1 MFKKIGVTM
10 VIRLNKPQYDR
21 QKFIDAGIKH
31 LDLYFIDG
39 STPSKEIIK
48 QFLDAVEAEKGAVAI
63 HCKAGLGR
71 TGTLI
76 GIYAIKHYRFCA
88 ADFIA
93 WTRVLRPGSV
103 LGPQQHFLCKLQ
115 KKIFELTKY
124 SDIYGAMPEEFKQFA
139 LMMEKS
145 DDYNTQNQMSLE
157 EQKIAVLGQEGQGEH
172 LMRARGQ

>member
-1 MFKKIGVTM
+1 M

-48 QFLDAVEAEKGAVAI
+48 EFLDAVEAEDGAIAV

-76 GIYAIKHYRFCA
+76 GIYTIKHYRMCA

-93 WTRVLRPGSV
+93 WTRIIRPGSV
-103 LGPQQHFLCKLQ
+103 LGPQQHFLVKLQ

-124 SDIYGAMPEEFKQFA
+124 SDIFNNMSDEYKQYA
-139 LMMEKS
+139 YEMEVG
-145 DDYNTQNQMSLE
+145 LE
-157 EQKIAVLGQEGQGEH
+157 AKRSE
-172 LMRARGQ
+172 

>member
-1 MFKKIGVTM
+1 M

-21 QKFIDAGIKH
+21 EKFIEAGIKH

-48 QFLDAVEAEKGAVAI
+48 QFLDAVEAEKGAIAV

-88 ADFIA
+88 ADFIT
-93 WTRVLRPGSV
+93 WIRVHRPGSV
-103 LGPQQHFLCKLQ
+103 LGPQQHFLVKLQ
-115 KKIFELTKY
+115 KKIFELTKH
-124 SDIYGAMPEEFKQFA
+124 SEIYDSMPDEVKQFT
-139 LMMEKS
+139 LMMEV
-145 DDYNTQNQMSLE
+145 SLS
-157 EQKIAVLGQEGQGEH
+157 AN
-172 LMRARGQ
+172 

>member
-1 MFKKIGVTM
+1 M

-48 QFLDAVEAEKGAVAI
+48 QFLDAVEAEKGAVAV

-93 WTRVLRPGSV
+93 WIRILRPGSV
-103 LGPQQHFLCKLQ
+103 LGPQQQFLVKLQ
-115 KKIFELTKY
+115 KKIFEITRH
-124 SDIYGAMPEEFKQFA
+124 SDIYANMPEDFKEFARK
-139 LMMEKS
+139 MEVS
-145 DDYNTQNQMSLE
+145 
-157 EQKIAVLGQEGQGEH
+157 
-172 LMRARGQ
+172 

>member
-1 MFKKIGVTM
+1 M

-48 QFLDAVEAEKGAVAI
+48 QFLDAVEAEKGAVAV

-71 TGTLI
+71 TGSLI

-93 WTRVLRPGSV
+93 WIRILRPGSV
-103 LGPQQHFLCKLQ
+103 LGPQQQFLVKLQ
-115 KKIFELTKY
+115 KKIFELTRH
-124 SDIYGAMPEEFKQFA
+124 SDIYANMPEEFKEFA
-139 LMMEKS
+139 RKMEVS
-145 DDYNTQNQMSLE
+145 
-157 EQKIAVLGQEGQGEH
+157 
-172 LMRARGQ
+172 

>member
-1 MFKKIGVTM
+1 M

-21 QKFIDAGIKH
+21 EKFIEAGIKH

-93 WTRVLRPGSV
+93 WNRILRPGSV

-115 KKIFELTKY
+115 KKIFELTRY
-124 SDIYGAMPEEFKQFA
+124 SDIYSGMSEEFKNFA
-139 LMMEKS
+139 VMMEKT
-145 DDYNTQNQMSLE
+145 DDTNLDTKMSIE
-157 EQKIAVLGQEGQGEH
+157 EQKIATQGQEGQGQH
-172 LMRARGQ
+172 LISAKQYK